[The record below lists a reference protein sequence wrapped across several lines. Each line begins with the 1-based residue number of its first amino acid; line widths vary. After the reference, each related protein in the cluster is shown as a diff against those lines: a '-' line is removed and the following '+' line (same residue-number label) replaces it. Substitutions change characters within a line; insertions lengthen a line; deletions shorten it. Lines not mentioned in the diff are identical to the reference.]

1 MSMHEEIH
9 QQPSVFSEILKRNA
23 SPVSDLVARL
33 NNESYDYAVIA
44 ARGTSDNAARYAKY
58 LWGAHNRLPVALAA
72 PSLFTSY
79 QSPPS
84 LDGALIVGISQS
96 GESPDLIEVLAEGR
110 KQGRPTLAITNRPDS
125 PLAANADYVVDIM
138 AGEEKAVA
146 ATKTY
151 TAQLLAVAMLSDV
164 MRSGAIS
171 EELKRAPDLMA
182 DVLQTE
188 PLIADIAKDFAGL
201 RSCAILGRGFNH
213 STAFEWALKLQE
225 VTYTLAHPYSTAD
238 FRHGPIAVVEPGF
251 SIMAA
256 APDGPLFGDML
267 ALLEELSKERHARTV
282 AISNRAEAL
291 EASRYGI
298 PIPKATPEWI
308 SPMPII
314 AAAQLFTYHLG
325 SIKGLDTEQPRGLTK
340 VTKTT

>member
-1 MSMHEEIH
+1 MGMHNEIR
-9 QQPSVFSEILKRNA
+9 QQPDVFSEILRDNA
-23 SPVSDLVARL
+23 TPISEVVSRL
-33 NNESYDYAVIA
+33 RDVSFGHVVIA

-58 LWGAHNRLPVALAA
+58 LWGAHNRLQVALAA

-79 QSPPS
+79 QSPPN
-84 LDGALIVGISQS
+84 LKDALVVGISQS
-96 GESPDLIEVLAEGR
+96 GESPDLVEVLAEGR
-110 KQGRPTLAITNRPDS
+110 RQGRPTLAITNRPGS
-125 PLAANADYVVDIM
+125 PLAANADYIVDIK
-138 AGEEKAVA
+138 AGEEYAVA

-151 TAQLLAVAMLSDV
+151 TAQLLAVAMLSDT
-164 MRSGAIS
+164 MRMGAIS
-171 EELKRAPDLMA
+171 DDLRRAPDLMA
-182 DVLQTE
+182 DVLRTE
-188 PLIADIAKDFAGL
+188 PLVGDIAKDFADL

-225 VTYTLAHPYSTAD
+225 VTYALAHPYSTAD

-267 ALLEELSKERHARTV
+267 ALLEDLSNERHARTLT
-282 AISNRAEAL
+282 ISNRDEAL

-298 PIPKATPEWI
+298 ALPRTTPEWL

-314 AAAQLFTYHLG
+314 VAAQLFTYHLG
-325 SIKGLDTEQPRGLTK
+325 KIKGFDTDHPRGLSK